1 MCQQQ
6 RGGGVVGVVVVY
18 WRLISSP
25 LFKTGCFWRSA
36 FRDVCSLIWRRTGS
50 SWGPA
55 RQERAEPFP
64 GDASHQKRGRLQARS
79 PWLKVDKGGRT
90 GYWGSTL
97 AWRPRSG
104 AEGSSQV
111 LGGERHSDPEE
122 TPASDPPASSPPRQ
136 LQPMMGTA
144 CGRKLKAA
152 ASLLLRFL
160 LNPPPLPK
168 RCRPGSPAALSWTLM
183 AG

>member
-50 SWGPA
+50 RWGPA

-64 GDASHQKRGRLQARS
+64 RDASHQKRGRLQARS

-97 AWRPRSG
+97 AWRPRFFPGSG
-104 AEGSSQV
+104 RGATFRPGGDTGVGSTS
-111 LGGERHSDPEE
+111 LL
-122 TPASDPPASSPPRQ
+122 AA
-136 LQPMMGTA
+136 
-144 CGRKLKAA
+144 AA
-152 ASLLLRFL
+152 ASARDGNSMRQEIKGSCVPAAEVLVEP
-160 LNPPPLPK
+160 PPPLPK